1 MSYLHHIPAFI
12 NIIVFLTF
20 HQPKT
25 NSTRERIKSL
35 NPLFLM
41 NEYWKFLQ
49 FLPHPSLLSFN
60 LLRA

>member
-12 NIIVFLTF
+12 NIIVFLTL

-25 NSTRERIKSL
+25 NSTRERIKNL
-35 NPLFLM
+35 HPLFLM